1 MKGRKRMKKGMVFLI
16 EDDKALIG
24 VEKRFIQGEGHDIV
38 LVAHSRQEALDK
50 ISQAKELGVN
60 VAVVDGNLGTGPN
73 DGPQVARALKE
84 AIAGIK
90 IISFSG
96 DIVDWGDFNPRK
108 PREIVSLGE
117 TVTKSIRCV

>member
-1 MKGRKRMKKGMVFLI
+1 MKKEKVFLI
-16 EDDKALIG
+16 EDDKTLVG
-24 VEKRFIQGEGHDIV
+24 VERRFIQAEGHEVV
-38 LVAHSRQEALDK
+38 LIASSCQEALDK
-50 ISQAKELGVN
+50 ISQAKDLDVN
-60 VAVVDGNLGTGPN
+60 VAVIDGNLGTGPN
-73 DGPQVARALKE
+73 DGPQVAQALKE